1 VRLLWTHGPGGTP
14 LPRLP
19 PNAAAHL
26 APHDAE
32 LRARADYAGGPSW
45 TLFRTHAAASVH
57 RVVWSDLARRLTAC
71 ALTGR
76 RDAGRV
82 PLNTC
87 YVAPTRTAQE
97 AERLAA
103 WLNST
108 WIRAVARIGAVPAA
122 GGFHR
127 YAAGVVS
134 RLPLPGSVT
143 ADAELAALARAG
155 RRGEAVQEAL
165 DDIAAGHLGLS
176 GPDRAALGRIV
187 ADGAA
192 DRR

>member
-1 VRLLWTHGPGGTP
+1 
-14 LPRLP
+14 
-19 PNAAAHL
+19 
-26 APHDAE
+26 
-32 LRARADYAGGPSW
+32 
-45 TLFRTHAAASVH
+45 
-57 RVVWSDLARRLTAC
+57 VVWSDLARRLTAC

-76 RDAGRV
+76 RDAGCV

-87 YVAPTRTAQE
+87 YVSPTRTAEE
-97 AERLAA
+97 AERLTA
-103 WLNST
+103 WLNSS

-134 RLPLPGSVT
+134 RLPLPVSVT
-143 ADAELAALARAG
+143 VDVELSVLARAG

-176 GPDRAALGRIV
+176 GSDRAALGRIV